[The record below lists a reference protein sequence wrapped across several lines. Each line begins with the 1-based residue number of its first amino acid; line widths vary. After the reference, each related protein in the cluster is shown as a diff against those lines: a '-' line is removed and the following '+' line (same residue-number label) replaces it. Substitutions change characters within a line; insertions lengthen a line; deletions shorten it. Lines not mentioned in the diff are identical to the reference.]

1 MVKTTTQS
9 LPLLGWMDSLADAT
23 RIRLLRLLEQQ
34 ELNVMDLCE
43 IMQLPQSTV
52 SRHLKILSSQNWCHA
67 QRQGTNNLYRML
79 LDELDP
85 TMRKLWLLAREQT
98 DDWPALHQDEL
109 RLKARLQAR
118 HADTQAFFANSANDW
133 DQLRH
138 ELYGNTFESMAQ
150 IALLPSHW
158 TVADLGC
165 GTGHICSSLA
175 KTVAQVI
182 GIDESPAMLKA
193 ARQRLTG
200 YDNVQLKRGDLHAIP
215 IEDQSCDAALLTLVL
230 TYLTQPADVIAQTKR
245 ILKPGGKAVIV
256 DILLHDQEDFRRK
269 MGQQNMGY
277 QTVQI
282 QKMMQAAGLTDIRLF
297 ELPPEP
303 DAKGPALFLAT
314 GNVPG

>member
-1 MVKTTTQS
+1 MANHNAQS
-9 LPLLGWMDSLADAT
+9 LTLIDWMDSLADAT
-23 RIRLLRLLEQQ
+23 RIRLLRLLEGH

-52 SRHLKILSSQNWCHA
+52 SRHLKILSSQHWCHA

-98 DDWPALHQDEL
+98 EDWPALHQDQL
-109 RLKARLQAR
+109 RLQSRLTQK
-118 HADTQAFFANSANDW
+118 HADTQAFFASSASQW

-138 ELYGNTFESMAQ
+138 ELYGLAFESTAQ

-165 GTGHICSSLA
+165 GTGNTCASLA
-175 KTVAQVI
+175 QHVAQVI

-193 ARQRLTG
+193 ARQRLS
-200 YDNVQLKRGDLHAIP
+200 DCANVQLKRGDLHAIP
-215 IEDQSCDAALLTLVL
+215 IDDASCDAALLTLVL
-230 TYLTQPADVIAQTKR
+230 TYLTQPAEVLAQMRR

-282 QKMMQAAGLTDIRLF
+282 KKMLQSAGFVDIRIF
-297 ELPPEP
+297 ELPPETQ
-303 DAKGPALFLAT
+303 ATGPALFQACA
-314 GNVPG
+314 NVPA

>member
-1 MVKTTTQS
+1 MSSNAQT

-52 SRHLKILSSQNWCHA
+52 SRHLKILSSQHWCHA

-98 DDWPALHQDEL
+98 DNWPALHQDEL
-109 RLKARLQAR
+109 RLRSRLQQK
-118 HADTQAFFANSANDW
+118 HADTQAFFASSASQW

-138 ELYGNTFESMAQ
+138 ELYGSTFESMAQ

-165 GTGHICSSLA
+165 GTGHICTSLA
-175 KTVAQVI
+175 KVVSQVI

-193 ARQRLTG
+193 ARQRLS
-200 YDNVQLKRGDLHAIP
+200 DCENVQLQRGDLHAIP
-215 IEDQSCDAALLTLVL
+215 IDDATCDAAMLTLVL
-230 TYLTQPADVIAQTKR
+230 TYLTQPAEVIAQMKR

-282 QKMMQAAGLTDIRLF
+282 KKMLQAAGFADINIS

-303 DAKGPALFLAT
+303 DAKGPALFLACA
-314 GNVPG
+314 NVPK